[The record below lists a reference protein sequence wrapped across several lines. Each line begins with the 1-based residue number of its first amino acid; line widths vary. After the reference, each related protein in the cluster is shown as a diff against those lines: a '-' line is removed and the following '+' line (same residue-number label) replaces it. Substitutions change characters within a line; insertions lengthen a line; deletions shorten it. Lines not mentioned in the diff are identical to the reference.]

1 MIMKYPKEYLNE
13 IRVRL
18 RVSQVVGKYV
28 QLKKRGKEFIGLSPF
43 KNERTPSFTV
53 NDEKGFY
60 HCFST
65 GEHGNIF
72 DFLMKTQSIGFGEA
86 VKTLAIEAGMPTFK
100 FSKTDEKR
108 EKRFNIYKNIYKL
121 YSEISIKNL
130 LDKKNRSAIEY
141 LQKRG
146 ITKNIIEEFKLGFV
160 SAFNDN
166 YDKLLK
172 DFSEEEI
179 TATGLFYQNNKTNNF
194 VDRFY
199 SRVVFPINN
208 LSSEIIAFGGRVIEN
223 KKIAKYINSP
233 ETEFYKKGK
242 ILFNLEK
249 AKLER
254 SKTDEVIIV
263 EGYMDVLSLYKNGI
277 KNVISNSGTAITENQ
292 IDLIWKIFSDPII
305 CLDGDESGQIAAI
318 RIAERLLYLIS
329 GDNKI
334 YFSELPEG
342 YDPDDFIRKNGIEN
356 FSKLIE
362 SKEMIQDYIWNVL
375 IQKIDKNNP
384 YEISKFEKKIRNLF
398 VKIKDVTLKK
408 YITDNLA
415 RKFSKLTPNL
425 NTSNFKKRN
434 FKNTQILSQTK
445 SLYNQ
450 KNKFSEENFKEL
462 SFMFIL
468 VNFPFN
474 LSRNKDKISEITL
487 DNPEYEDLKKNM
499 IDCVE
504 KDEINFDKLEKI
516 INSNS
521 KLIDEIKINS
531 NIKMIMKNRNEDEI
545 SEFLMEIL
553 DEIKKIK
560 KTKKIKNLET
570 KMINNFDDQSY
581 SELIKLK
588 TQLNTE

>member
-108 EKRFNIYKNIYKL
+108 EKRFNTYKDIYKL

-179 TATGLFYQNNKTNNF
+179 IATGLFYQNNKTNNF

-415 RKFSKLTPNL
+415 RKLSKLTPNL

-531 NIKMIMKNRNEDEI
+531 NIKMILKNRNEDEI

>member
-1 MIMKYPKEYLNE
+1 MKYPKEYLNE

-108 EKRFNIYKNIYKL
+108 EKRFNTYKDIYKL

-179 TATGLFYQNNKTNNF
+179 IATGLFYQNNKTNNF

-531 NIKMIMKNRNEDEI
+531 NIKMILKNRNEDEI

>member
-1 MIMKYPKEYLNE
+1 MKYPKEYLNE